1 MPPAACCCGNSGAV
15 SSEAVNLLPLVSQP
29 VSPAAATGAAHCSPS
44 MGHWGLH
51 LAARSC
57 AHRTHAGFIRLFL
70 IGLHFCDSSF
80 EGTFLEALFSF
91 RNFHLWFAN
100 MGSSCG
106 FSRGNV
112 AVVLLLLLLDGK
124 RHHQLYC
131 LSHAEEAQDE
141 VGNHFNICCT
151 VSTCVTWKYRDI

>member
-1 MPPAACCCGNSGAV
+1 MLCRLLRAGAEAAGLWV
-15 SSEAVNLLPLVSQP
+15 VKQWTSSPLVSQP

-57 AHRTHAGFIRLFL
+57 AHRTHAGFTRLFL
-70 IGLHFCDSSF
+70 IGLRFCDSSF

-112 AVVLLLLLLDGK
+112 VVVLVLVLLLDGK
-124 RHHQLYC
+124 VQHQLYR
-131 LSHAEEAQDE
+131 LSHAEEC
-141 VGNHFNICCT
+141 I
-151 VSTCVTWKYRDI
+151 TWKI